1 MSNFQTLDI
10 DMIITHLYIDNLY
23 TFLDATLDLTY
34 PRQLTNSSIDNQ
46 CLPNRA
52 KFLVKR
58 VCVLSGANASGK
70 TSLGRLLFS
79 FQSLLAKPTVLV
91 YELGKCRYDKTKPMT
106 LSVEFVTL
114 TDEPVL
120 HSLTLKD
127 DKFSYQ
133 NSRIAKNDTV
143 YLARKKL
150 KQSKPYALD
159 WFGLEELI
167 TPYLNQGWYYL
178 FSENA
183 DEHSGFD
190 EMNLNVAVMKAILQ
204 TFDGSISDVL
214 LSQDDKGV
222 NGFSIHFDNND
233 VVLVDKHRQATGLNR
248 LSRGTYD
255 AIKVAHMVS
264 WLMSDALTDKGSSIY
279 FLDEKMAF
287 SHSELEQAILN
298 LMIEKLPH
306 HAQLFYTTH
315 NHDILEMNLPVHN
328 YVFLVKQKGTSQFLQ
343 PETIF
348 KKNDRKLL
356 SYVKNNLFKVL
367 PDTSKIDELL

>member
-1 MSNFQTLDI
+1 
-10 DMIITHLYIDNLY
+10 MIITHLHIDNLY
-23 TFLDATLDLTY
+23 TFLDTTLDLTY

-46 CLPNRA
+46 CLPNRP

-70 TSLGRLLFS
+70 TSLGRLLFT
-79 FQSLLAKPTVLV
+79 FQSLLAKPAVLIH
-91 YELGKCRYDKTKPMT
+91 ELNKCRYDKTKPMR

-114 TDEPVL
+114 TDEPIL
-120 HSLTLKD
+120 HSLTLKGD
-127 DKFSYQ
+127 EFSYQ

-143 YLARKKL
+143 YLVRKKL
-150 KQSKPYALD
+150 GQSKPYELD
-159 WFGLEELI
+159 WIGFETLI

-178 FSENA
+178 FSENT
-183 DEHSGFD
+183 DEHFGFD
-190 EMNLNVAVMKAILQ
+190 EMDLDIAVMKAILQ

-233 VVLVDKHRQATGLNR
+233 VVLVDKQRQATGLNR

-264 WLMSDALTDKGSSIY
+264 WLMADTGSHKGSSIY

-287 SHSELEQAILN
+287 SHSELEQAMLN

-315 NHDILEMNLPVHN
+315 NYDILDMNLPIHN
-328 YVFLVKQKGTSQFLQ
+328 YVFLTKQKGKSTFLQ
-343 PETIF
+343 PEAVF

-356 SYVKNNLFKVL
+356 GYVKNNLFKVL